1 MEQYLM
7 YLRKSQMD
15 RDFEDVSV
23 EETLK
28 RHKKILT
35 DFAKQ
40 KRLNVVH
47 TLEEVVSGESLS
59 ERPQM
64 MKCLELINTG
74 KFEGIVCMDI
84 DRLSRGSSLDSGYIM
99 QVLQINN
106 CKIVTPSKIYDLA
119 NESDEQFTDMKFMFS
134 RYELKTITKRLI
146 RGRNQSASEGKFL
159 GSIPPFGYEIIKLK
173 GEKGNTLQ
181 IVPEQAKVVQMIY
194 DMYTEQN
201 MGVETIVY
209 ELNKMHIPTQKQ
221 GGKWAKTSVL
231 GILRNPVYI
240 GKIKWKG
247 FVTTKVIVDGKLTKK
262 RVRNDDFEL
271 HDGLHEPIIT
281 EEQFKKVTELRSQ
294 KYHVPTNLNKEIMNP
309 FAGLMFCKACG
320 KPIQRYH
327 RPDNSNV
334 KPRFRCGTI
343 GCDCKSVRL
352 EDLESAIVSE
362 MKKWLEG
369 YMITIEQTDNLNVND
384 DLSVALQMVESQLSE
399 AQNQQNK
406 ICELLE
412 KGIYS
417 IEVFSKRNAVLTA
430 DIERLT
436 ADKDDLM
443 QQIENQNKK
452 QANVKSLLPITQQLL
467 DSYNDLNP
475 KEKNELWKQVLE
487 KIIYYREVKKG
498 DFELQIYPKIPSLN
512 MS

>member
-64 MKCLELINTG
+64 MKCLELVNTG
-74 KFEGIVCMDI
+74 NFDGVICMDI

-99 QVLQINN
+99 QVLQISN

-134 RYELKTITKRLI
+134 RYELRTITKRLI
-146 RGRNQSASEGKFL
+146 RGRNQSAAEGKYL
-159 GSIPPFGYEIIKLK
+159 GSSPPYGYDIIKLK
-173 GEKGNTLQ
+173 GEKGNSLE
-181 IVPEQAKVVQMIY
+181 INPEQAKVVQMIF

-201 MGVETIVY
+201 MGVETILY

-221 GGKWAKTSVL
+221 GGKWAKTTVL
-231 GILRNPVYI
+231 DILRNPVYI
-240 GKIKWKG
+240 GKIRWKKY
-247 FVTTKVIVDGKLTKK
+247 VTTKVMVDGKLTKK
-262 RVRNDDFEL
+262 RVRNDDHEL

-281 EEQFKKVTELRSQ
+281 EEQFQRAAELRSQ
-294 KYHVPTNLNKEIMNP
+294 KYHVPKNLNREIMNP
-309 FAGLMFCKACG
+309 FAGLMYCKACG
-320 KPIQRYH
+320 RPIQRYQ
-327 RPDNSNV
+327 RYDDTNV
-334 KPRFRCGTI
+334 KPRYKCGTV
-343 GCDCKSVRL
+343 GCGCRSVRI
-352 EDLESAIVSE
+352 EDLENAVVSE

-369 YMITIEQTDNLNVND
+369 YMITIEQMDDLNVNN

-443 QQIENQNKK
+443 RQIENQNKK
-452 QANVKSLLPITQQLL
+452 QTNVKNILPITQQLL
-467 DSYNDLNP
+467 DSYDDLNS

-498 DFELQIYPKIPSLN
+498 DFEVHIYPKIPSLN
-512 MS
+512 MT